1 MEAPVSPAELVEILQ
16 GITEEQGLAF
26 KTATQD
32 RDMMKANR
40 QLREE
45 QDAAYFAALHLDKVI
60 KDLCVCWNL
69 WNICWWE
76 FLIFQK
82 VS

>member
-1 MEAPVSPAELVEILQ
+1 MEGPVSPAELVEILQ
-16 GITEEQGLAF
+16 RIIEEQGLAS
-26 KTATQD
+26 KTASRD

-60 KDLCVCWNL
+60 KDLCVRRNL
-69 WNICWWE
+69 WNIW
-76 FLIFQK
+76 Q
-82 VS
+82 